1 MTGMKALIN
10 SAFAYTVIGLL
21 SGVYYR
27 EMTRSQDYEGFTQ
40 LSVVH
45 THLLALGT
53 IFLLIVAM
61 CEWQFGLSSRRQF
74 RWFLGTFHAGLVI
87 TVSMLLVRGTM
98 QVYDQGDPAAISG
111 IAGLGHILL
120 AVALVLFF
128 VMLRGAVASAPRP
141 KGVPVG
147 TADGVDESE
156 R

>member
-1 MTGMKALIN
+1 MKALLD
-10 SAFAYTVIGLL
+10 SAFAYTAVGLL

-53 IFLLIVAM
+53 IFLLIVAV
-61 CEWQFGLSSRRQF
+61 CEWLFGLSGRPQY
-74 RWFLGTFHAGLVI
+74 RWFLGTFHSGLIV
-87 TVSMLLVRGTM
+87 TVAMLLVHGTM
-98 QVYDQGDPAAISG
+98 QVYDKGDPAAISG

-128 VMLRGAVASAPRP
+128 VMLRGAVATAPRP
-141 KGVPVG
+141 WARAVTVSTDDG
-147 TADGVDESE
+147 TEEDE